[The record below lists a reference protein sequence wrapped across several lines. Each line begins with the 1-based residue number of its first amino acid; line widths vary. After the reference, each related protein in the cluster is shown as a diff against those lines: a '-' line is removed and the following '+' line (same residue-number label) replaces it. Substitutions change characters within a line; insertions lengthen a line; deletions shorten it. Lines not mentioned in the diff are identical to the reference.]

1 MDNLDTQQP
10 AGQPTNSL
18 NASNHATTAAS
29 SMDVQAALMQLLAQ
43 QQAPAGSPPVPAG
56 ASATPTATP
65 STQQTAPAQPTAP
78 QAAPQQ
84 TTQQTTQ
91 QPAAQPTPAPNLP
104 FELSTGTQAAIQ
116 VLGAIGV
123 DGGAVQQLAHEA
135 LSTGQPLNLAA
146 FQQQFGNNAA
156 YALQAAQSLLSD
168 AQQFTQRVQQEAYS
182 KVGGEQQWN
191 QLTQQFKATAPHL
204 HEAVQQLVN
213 SNQLDAAVA
222 LMRSVVPQQ
231 GVMQPMQGAL
241 QQQVAGG
248 VLQGLTQA
256 QFIQAVQKLRTQY
269 PNASFE
275 TGVPGQLYN
284 ELMNRRQ
291 AGIQAGL

>member
-1 MDNLDTQQP
+1 MDNLDQNTQTPEQ
-10 AGQPTNSL
+10 TSSL
-18 NASNHATTAAS
+18 NADSHATTAGSPPAS

-43 QQAPAGSPPVPAG
+43 QTNAGSAPAPAVD
-56 ASATPTATP
+56 SATPTATP
-65 STQQTAPAQPTAP
+65 SPQQTAS
-78 QAAPQQ
+78 
-84 TTQQTTQ
+84 
-91 QPAAQPTPAPNLP
+91 AQPTPAPNLP

-123 DGGAVQQLAHEA
+123 DGNAVQQLAHEA

-231 GVMQPMQGAL
+231 GVMQPMQSAL

-248 VLQGLTQA
+248 TPQGLTQG
-256 QFIQAVQKLRTQY
+256 QFIQAVQKLRQQY

-275 TGVPGQLYN
+275 TGVAGQLYN

-291 AGIQAGL
+291 AGIQAGI

>member
-1 MDNLDTQQP
+1 MDNLDQNTQTPEQ
-10 AGQPTNSL
+10 TSSL

-29 SMDVQAALMQLLAQ
+29 PMDVQAALMQLLAQ

-65 STQQTAPAQPTAP
+65 SPQQTASAQAVAQPVQTVAT
-78 QAAPQQ
+78 AAPS
-84 TTQQTTQ
+84 
-91 QPAAQPTPAPNLP
+91 LP

-123 DGGAVQQLAHEA
+123 DGDAVQQLAHEA
-135 LSTGQPLNLAA
+135 LSTGQPLNLAT

-213 SNQLDAAVA
+213 SNQLDAAVT

-248 VLQGLTQA
+248 TPQGLTQG
-256 QFIQAVQKLRTQY
+256 QFIQAVQKLREQY

-275 TGVPGQLYN
+275 TGVAGQLYN

>member
-10 AGQPTNSL
+10 AGQPTDSL
-18 NASNHATTAAS
+18 NASNHAA

-43 QQAPAGSPPVPAG
+43 QANAGSPPAPAF
-56 ASATPTATP
+56 ASVTPTATP
-65 STQQTAPAQPTAP
+65 SPQQTAPTQPTAP
-78 QAAPQQ
+78 QQVIQQ

-123 DGGAVQQLAHEA
+123 DGAAVQQLAHEA

-248 VLQGLTQA
+248 TPQGLTQA
-256 QFIQAVQKLRTQY
+256 QFIQAVQKLRQQY

-275 TGVPGQLYN
+275 TGVAGQLYN

>member
-1 MDNLDTQQP
+1 M
-10 AGQPTNSL
+10 
-18 NASNHATTAAS
+18 
-29 SMDVQAALMQLLAQ
+29 
-43 QQAPAGSPPVPAG
+43 
-56 ASATPTATP
+56 
-65 STQQTAPAQPTAP
+65 
-78 QAAPQQ
+78 
-84 TTQQTTQ
+84 
-91 QPAAQPTPAPNLP
+91 
-104 FELSTGTQAAIQ
+104 Q

-123 DGGAVQQLAHEA
+123 DGNAVQQLAHDA
-135 LSTGQPLNLAA
+135 LSTGQPLNLAS

-168 AQQFTQRVQQEAYS
+168 AQQFTKRVQQEAYS

-213 SNQLDAAVA
+213 SNQLDAAVT

-248 VLQGLTQA
+248 TPQGLTQG
-256 QFIQAVQKLRTQY
+256 QFIQAVQKLRQQY

-275 TGVPGQLYN
+275 TGVAGQLYN

-291 AGIQAGL
+291 AGIQAGV

>member
-1 MDNLDTQQP
+1 MDNLDSQQP
-10 AGQPTNSL
+10 TDSL
-18 NASNHATTAAS
+18 NASNHVTTAGSPPAS

-43 QQAPAGSPPVPAG
+43 QTNAGSPPAPAV

-65 STQQTAPAQPTAP
+65 SPQQTAPTQPP
-78 QAAPQQ
+78 APQQ
-84 TTQQTTQ
+84 VIQQTTQ
-91 QPAAQPTPAPNLP
+91 QPVTQPTPAPNLP

-123 DGGAVQQLAHEA
+123 DGAAVQQLAHEA

-231 GVMQPMQGAL
+231 GIMQPMQGAL

-248 VLQGLTQA
+248 TPQGLTQA
-256 QFIQAVQKLRTQY
+256 QFIQAVQKLRQQY

-275 TGVPGQLYN
+275 TGVAGQLYN

>member
-1 MDNLDTQQP
+1 MDNLDNQQP
-10 AGQPTNSL
+10 AGQ
-18 NASNHATTAAS
+18 TAG
-29 SMDVQAALMQLLAQ
+29 Q
-43 QQAPAGSPPVPAG
+43 
-56 ASATPTATP
+56 
-65 STQQTAPAQPTAP
+65 ST
-78 QAAPQQ
+78 APQQ
-84 TTQQTTQ
+84 TTQQPVGQSAELQQLLTQLLQNQQQQTSPAGTTEAAPAAPAAPTA
-91 QPAAQPTPAPNLP
+91 QPAQTAAQPTPAPNLP
-104 FELSTGTQAAIQ
+104 FELSIGTQAAIQ
-116 VLGAIGV
+116 VLDAIGV

-213 SNQLDAAVA
+213 SNQLDAAVT

-248 VLQGLTQA
+248 TPQGLTQT
-256 QFIQAVQKLRTQY
+256 QFIQAVQKLRQQY

-275 TGVPGQLYN
+275 TGVAGQLYN

>member
-1 MDNLDTQQP
+1 MDNLDNQIPAQATGQTAGQSATQQTIQQTTQQP
-10 AGQPTNSL
+10 AGQSAEL
-18 NASNHATTAAS
+18 
-29 SMDVQAALMQLLAQ
+29 QQLLTQLLQNQ
-43 QQAPAGSPPVPAG
+43 QQTSPAG
-56 ASATPTATP
+56 ATEA
-65 STQQTAPAQPTAP
+65 APAAT
-78 QAAPQQ
+78 AAPAA
-84 TTQQTTQ
+84 
-91 QPAAQPTPAPNLP
+91 QPAPAAAQPTPAPNLP

-204 HEAVQQLVN
+204 HAAVQQLVN
-213 SNQLDAAVA
+213 SNQLDAAVT

-231 GVMQPMQGAL
+231 VMQPMQGAL
-241 QQQVAGG
+241 QQQVTGG
-248 VLQGLTQA
+248 TPQGLTQA
-256 QFIQAVQKLRTQY
+256 QFIQAVQKLRQQY

-275 TGVPGQLYN
+275 TGVAGQLYN

>member
-1 MDNLDTQQP
+1 MDNLDNQTPAGSAQP
-10 AGQPTNSL
+10 AL
-18 NASNHATTAAS
+18 
-29 SMDVQAALMQLLAQ
+29 
-43 QQAPAGSPPVPAG
+43 QQAPQQAPQQSAGQTAELQQMLAQLLQNQQPNQQPNQQQTPPAVAAAPAH
-56 ASATPTATP
+56 ATQ
-65 STQQTAPAQPTAP
+65 STAPAQPV
-78 QAAPQQ
+78 
-84 TTQQTTQ
+84 Q
-91 QPAAQPTPAPNLP
+91 QPATQTAPNLG

-123 DGGAVQQLAHEA
+123 DGNAVQDLAQEA
-135 LSTGQPLNLAA
+135 LVSGQPLNLTA

-213 SNQLDAAVA
+213 SNQLDAAVT

-231 GVMQPMQGAL
+231 VMQPMQGAL

-248 VLQGLTQA
+248 VPQGFTEA
-256 QFIQAVQKLRTQY
+256 QFVQAVQKLRTQY

-275 TGVPGQLYN
+275 TGMAGMLYQ
-284 ELMNRRQ
+284 ELLNRRI
-291 AGIQAGL
+291 AGKQAGL

>member
-1 MDNLDTQQP
+1 MDTLDNQQV
-10 AGQPTNSL
+10 AGQPTDAL

-43 QQAPAGSPPVPAG
+43 QQAPAGSPPVPAV

-65 STQQTAPAQPTAP
+65 STQQTAPAQLTAP

-84 TTQQTTQ
+84 TAQT
-91 QPAAQPTPAPNLP
+91 AAQPTPAPNLP

-156 YALQAAQSLLSD
+156 YALQAAQSLLND

-213 SNQLDAAVA
+213 SNQLDAAVT

-248 VLQGLTQA
+248 TPQGLTQA
-256 QFIQAVQKLRTQY
+256 QFIQAVQKLRQQY

-275 TGVPGQLYN
+275 TGVAGQLYN

>member
-1 MDNLDTQQP
+1 MDNLDSNTQD
-10 AGQPTNSL
+10 TTSSL

-43 QQAPAGSPPVPAG
+43 QQTPQQVPTGSPPAPAGT

-65 STQQTAPAQPTAP
+65 SPQQTAPAAQPAGQP
-78 QAAPQQ
+78 AG
-84 TTQQTTQ
+84 
-91 QPAAQPTPAPNLP
+91 QPAASTPAPNLP

-241 QQQVAGG
+241 QQQVASGTP
-248 VLQGLTQA
+248 QGLTQG
-256 QFIQAVQKLRTQY
+256 QFIQAVQKLRAQY

-275 TGVPGQLYN
+275 TGVAGQLYN

-291 AGIQAGL
+291 AGIQAGI

>member
-1 MDNLDTQQP
+1 MDHLDNR
-10 AGQPTNSL
+10 QPTDSL
-18 NASNHATTAAS
+18 NASNHAPTAA
-29 SMDVQAALMQLLAQ
+29 SMDVQAALMQLLTQ

-65 STQQTAPAQPTAP
+65 STQQTTPAQSTAP
-78 QAAPQQ
+78 QAAQQ
-84 TTQQTTQ
+84 TAQT
-91 QPAAQPTPAPNLP
+91 AAQPTPAPNLP

-191 QLTQQFKATAPHL
+191 QLTQQFRATAPHL

-248 VLQGLTQA
+248 TPQGLTQA
-256 QFIQAVQKLRTQY
+256 QFIHAVQKLRQQY

-275 TGVPGQLYN
+275 TGVAGQLYN

>member
-1 MDNLDTQQP
+1 MDNLDNQQS
-10 AGQPTNSL
+10 ASQPTDSL

-65 STQQTAPAQPTAP
+65 STQQTAPAQPTTP
-78 QAAPQQ
+78 QPVQ
-84 TTQQTTQ
+84 T
-91 QPAAQPTPAPNLP
+91 AAQPTPAPNLP

-191 QLTQQFKATAPHL
+191 QLTQKFKANAPHL

-231 GVMQPMQGAL
+231 VMHPMQGAL

-248 VLQGLTQA
+248 TPQGLTQG
-256 QFIQAVQKLRTQY
+256 QFIQAVQKLREQY

-275 TGVPGQLYN
+275 TGVAGQLYN

-291 AGIQAGL
+291 AGIQAGI

>member
-1 MDNLDTQQP
+1 MDNLDNQQP
-10 AGQPTNSL
+10 AGQ
-18 NASNHATTAAS
+18 TA
-29 SMDVQAALMQLLAQ
+29 
-43 QQAPAGSPPVPAG
+43 G
-56 ASATPTATP
+56 
-65 STQQTAPAQPTAP
+65 QTAGQIAGQST
-78 QAAPQQ
+78 APQQ
-84 TTQQTTQ
+84 TTQQPVGQSAELQQLLTQLLQNQQQQTSPAGTTEAAPAAPAAPTAQ
-91 QPAAQPTPAPNLP
+91 SAPTAAQPTPAPNLP
-104 FELSTGTQAAIQ
+104 FELSTGTQAALQ

-123 DGGAVQQLAHEA
+123 DGAAVQQLAHEA

-146 FQQQFGNNAA
+146 FQQQFSNNAA

-248 VLQGLTQA
+248 TPQGLTQG
-256 QFIQAVQKLRTQY
+256 QFIQAVQKLRQQY

-275 TGVPGQLYN
+275 TGVAGQLYN

>member
-1 MDNLDTQQP
+1 MDNLDSQTSAVGTAAGTTDQTAQQSAVQTAELQQMLAQLLQQQQGNQQGNQQP
-10 AGQPTNSL
+10 
-18 NASNHATTAAS
+18 
-29 SMDVQAALMQLLAQ
+29 
-43 QQAPAGSPPVPAG
+43 
-56 ASATPTATP
+56 
-65 STQQTAPAQPTAP
+65 QQTAIAPAATTGVPQVAQPAV
-78 QAAPQQ
+78 
-84 TTQQTTQ
+84 TQ
-91 QPAAQPTPAPNLP
+91 QPAAAPNLG

-123 DGGAVQQLAHEA
+123 DGNAVQNLAQEA
-135 LSTGQPLNLAA
+135 LVSGQPLNLAA

-168 AQQFTQRVQQEAYS
+168 AQQYTQRVQQEAYS

-204 HEAVQQLVN
+204 HEAAQQLVN

-248 VLQGLTQA
+248 VPQGFTEA
-256 QFIQAVQKLRTQY
+256 QFVQAVQKLRTQY

-275 TGVPGQLYN
+275 TGTAGMLYQ
-284 ELMNRRQ
+284 ELLNRRI
-291 AGIQAGL
+291 AGKQAGL

>member
-1 MDNLDTQQP
+1 MDNLDQNTQTPEQ
-10 AGQPTNSL
+10 TSSL
-18 NASNHATTAAS
+18 NASNHATTAGSPPAS

-65 STQQTAPAQPTAP
+65 SPQQTAPAQPTAP
-78 QAAPQQ
+78 QQI
-84 TTQQTTQ
+84 TQQT
-91 QPAAQPTPAPNLP
+91 AAQPAPDLP

-116 VLGAIGV
+116 VLDAIGV

-204 HEAVQQLVN
+204 HAAVQQLVN
-213 SNQLDAAVA
+213 SNQLDAAVT

-231 GVMQPMQGAL
+231 VMQPMQGAL

-248 VLQGLTQA
+248 TPQGLTQG
-256 QFIQAVQKLRTQY
+256 QFIQAIQKLREQY

-275 TGVPGQLYN
+275 TGVAGQLYN

-291 AGIQAGL
+291 AGIQAGI

>member
-1 MDNLDTQQP
+1 MDNLDQNTQTPEQ
-10 AGQPTNSL
+10 TSSL

-29 SMDVQAALMQLLAQ
+29 PMDVQAALMQLLAQ

-65 STQQTAPAQPTAP
+65 STQQTVPAQPTAP
-78 QAAPQQ
+78 QQI
-84 TTQQTTQ
+84 TQQTV
-91 QPAAQPTPAPNLP
+91 AQPTPAPNLP

-248 VLQGLTQA
+248 TPQGLTQG
-256 QFIQAVQKLRTQY
+256 QFIQAVQKLRQQY

-275 TGVPGQLYN
+275 TGVAGQLYN

>member
-1 MDNLDTQQP
+1 MDNLDNQTSAAGTAGTAGTDQQP
-10 AGQPTNSL
+10 AGAAQQS
-18 NASNHATTAAS
+18 AGQTAELQQMLA
-29 SMDVQAALMQLLAQ
+29 QLLQ
-43 QQAPAGSPPVPAG
+43 QQSQQ
-56 ASATPTATP
+56 S
-65 STQQTAPAQPTAP
+65 QQTATA
-78 QAAPQQ
+78 
-84 TTQQTTQ
+84 
-91 QPAAQPTPAPNLP
+91 PAAQPTQTAQPATQPATPQPATASNLP

-123 DGGAVQQLAHEA
+123 DGNAVQNLAQEA
-135 LSTGQPLNLAA
+135 LVSGQPLNLAA

-204 HEAVQQLVN
+204 HEAAQQLVN
-213 SNQLDAAVA
+213 SNQLDAAIT

-231 GVMQPMQGAL
+231 VMQPMQGAL

-248 VLQGLTQA
+248 VPQGYTEA
-256 QFIQAVQKLRTQY
+256 QFVQSVQKLREQY

-275 TGVPGQLYN
+275 TGVPGMLYQ
-284 ELMNRRQ
+284 ELLNRRI
-291 AGIQAGL
+291 AGKQAGL

>member
-1 MDNLDTQQP
+1 MGNLDNQTP
-10 AGQPTNSL
+10 AGQ
-18 NASNHATTAAS
+18 TAG
-29 SMDVQAALMQLLAQ
+29 Q
-43 QQAPAGSPPVPAG
+43 
-56 ASATPTATP
+56 
-65 STQQTAPAQPTAP
+65 ST
-78 QAAPQQ
+78 APQQ
-84 TTQQTTQ
+84 TTQQPAGQSAELQQLLTQLLQNQQQTSPAGTTEAAPAAPAAQ
-91 QPAAQPTPAPNLP
+91 SAAQPAAQSAAAQPTPAPNLP
-104 FELSTGTQAAIQ
+104 FELSTGTQVAIQ

-123 DGGAVQQLAHEA
+123 DGAAVQQLTHEA

-248 VLQGLTQA
+248 TPQGLTQG
-256 QFIQAVQKLRTQY
+256 QFIQAVQKLREQY

-275 TGVPGQLYN
+275 TGVAGQLYN

>member
-1 MDNLDTQQP
+1 MDNLDQNTQTPEQ
-10 AGQPTNSL
+10 TSSL
-18 NASNHATTAAS
+18 NASKHATTAAS
-29 SMDVQAALMQLLAQ
+29 PMDVQAALMQLLAQ

-84 TTQQTTQ
+84 TVQT
-91 QPAAQPTPAPNLP
+91 AAQPTPAPNLP
-104 FELSTGTQAAIQ
+104 FELSAGTQAAIQ

-123 DGGAVQQLAHEA
+123 DGNAVQQLAHEA

-191 QLTQQFKATAPHL
+191 QLTQQFKANAPHL

-231 GVMQPMQGAL
+231 VMQPMQGAL

-248 VLQGLTQA
+248 TPQGLTQG
-256 QFIQAVQKLRTQY
+256 QFIQAVQKLREQY

-275 TGVPGQLYN
+275 TGVAGQLYN

>member
-1 MDNLDTQQP
+1 MDNLDNQTPVAGTTELQGQSDGQTAELQQMLAQLLQQQRDNQQTANTTAAQPVVPQVPQQPTTQQLTQQP
-10 AGQPTNSL
+10 T
-18 NASNHATTAAS
+18 
-29 SMDVQAALMQLLAQ
+29 
-43 QQAPAGSPPVPAG
+43 
-56 ASATPTATP
+56 
-65 STQQTAPAQPTAP
+65 
-78 QAAPQQ
+78 
-84 TTQQTTQ
+84 
-91 QPAAQPTPAPNLP
+91 TPAPNLG

-123 DGGAVQQLAHEA
+123 DGNAVQNLAQEA
-135 LSTGQPLNLAA
+135 LVSGQPLNLAE
-146 FQQQFGNNAA
+146 FQQQFGNNAT
-156 YALQAAQSLLSD
+156 YALQAAQSLLGD

-191 QLTQQFKATAPHL
+191 QLTQQFRATAPHL

-248 VLQGLTQA
+248 VPQGLTQV

-275 TGVPGQLYN
+275 TGVAGQLYN

>member
-1 MDNLDTQQP
+1 MDNLDNQTPVAGTTDLQGQSDGQTAELQQML
-10 AGQPTNSL
+10 AQLLQQQRDNQQTAN
-18 NASNHATTAAS
+18 TTAA
-29 SMDVQAALMQLLAQ
+29 Q
-43 QQAPAGSPPVPAG
+43 PVV
-56 ASATPTATP
+56 
-65 STQQTAPAQPTAP
+65 P
-78 QAAPQQ
+78 QVPQQ
-84 TTQQTTQ
+84 MPQQPTTQQTTQ
-91 QPAAQPTPAPNLP
+91 QPAAAPNLG

-116 VLGAIGV
+116 VLDAIGV
-123 DGGAVQQLAHEA
+123 DGNAVQNLAQEA
-135 LSTGQPLNLAA
+135 LVSGQPLNLAA
-146 FQQQFGNNAA
+146 FQQQFGNNAT

-191 QLTQQFKATAPHL
+191 QLTQQFRATAPHL

-248 VLQGLTQA
+248 VPQGFTEA
-256 QFIQAVQKLRTQY
+256 QFVQAVQKLRTQY

-275 TGVPGQLYN
+275 TGTAGMLYQ
-284 ELMNRRQ
+284 ELLNRRI
-291 AGIQAGL
+291 AGKQAGL

>member
-1 MDNLDTQQP
+1 MDNLVNQIPADSAQP
-10 AGQPTNSL
+10 AL
-18 NASNHATTAAS
+18 
-29 SMDVQAALMQLLAQ
+29 
-43 QQAPAGSPPVPAG
+43 QQAPQQSAGQTAELQQMLAQLLQNQQPNQQQTPPAVAAAPVH
-56 ASATPTATP
+56 ATQ
-65 STQQTAPAQPTAP
+65 STAPAQQPV
-78 QAAPQQ
+78 
-84 TTQQTTQ
+84 Q
-91 QPAAQPTPAPNLP
+91 QPAQPVQQPATQTAPNLG

-123 DGGAVQQLAHEA
+123 DGNAVQNLAQEA
-135 LSTGQPLNLAA
+135 LVSGQPLNLAA

-191 QLTQQFKATAPHL
+191 QLTQQFKATAPYL

-213 SNQLDAAVA
+213 SNQLDAAIT

-248 VLQGLTQA
+248 VPQGFTEA
-256 QFIQAVQKLRTQY
+256 QFVQAVQKLRGQY

-275 TGVPGQLYN
+275 TGVAGMLYQ
-284 ELMNRRQ
+284 ELLNRRI
-291 AGIQAGL
+291 AGKQAGL

>member
-1 MDNLDTQQP
+1 MGNLDNQTP
-10 AGQPTNSL
+10 AGQ
-18 NASNHATTAAS
+18 TAG
-29 SMDVQAALMQLLAQ
+29 Q
-43 QQAPAGSPPVPAG
+43 
-56 ASATPTATP
+56 
-65 STQQTAPAQPTAP
+65 ST
-78 QAAPQQ
+78 APQQ

-91 QPAAQPTPAPNLP
+91 QPAGQSAELQQLLTQLLQNQQQTSPAGTTEAAPAAPAAQPAAQPAAAQPTPAPNLP

-123 DGGAVQQLAHEA
+123 DGAAVQQLAHEA

-168 AQQFTQRVQQEAYS
+168 AQQFTQRVRQEAYS
-182 KVGGEQQWN
+182 KVGGEQQWT

-248 VLQGLTQA
+248 TPQGLTQG
-256 QFIQAVQKLRTQY
+256 QFIQAVQKLREQY

-275 TGVPGQLYN
+275 TGVAGQLYN

>member
-1 MDNLDTQQP
+1 MDTLDQNTQTTEQ
-10 AGQPTNSL
+10 TSSL
-18 NASNHATTAAS
+18 NANSHATTTAS

-43 QQAPAGSPPVPAG
+43 QQAPVGSPPVPA
-56 ASATPTATP
+56 APTSATTATP
-65 STQQTAPAQPTAP
+65 SPQQTAPAQP
-78 QAAPQQ
+78 
-84 TTQQTTQ
+84 
-91 QPAAQPTPAPNLP
+91 AAQPAQTAAPVQAPNLP

-123 DGGAVQQLAHEA
+123 DGNAVQQLAHEA
-135 LSTGQPLNLAA
+135 LSTGQPLNLAS

-191 QLTQQFKATAPHL
+191 QLTQQFKVNAPHL

-231 GVMQPMQGAL
+231 VMQPMQGAL

-248 VLQGLTQA
+248 TPQGLTQG
-256 QFIQAVQKLRTQY
+256 QFIQAVQKLREQY

-275 TGVPGQLYN
+275 TGVAGQLYN

>member
-1 MDNLDTQQP
+1 MDNLDNQTGQQTSQQTVGQTAGQTAELQQMLAQLLQNQQP
-10 AGQPTNSL
+10 QQP
-18 NASNHATTAAS
+18 
-29 SMDVQAALMQLLAQ
+29 
-43 QQAPAGSPPVPAG
+43 
-56 ASATPTATP
+56 
-65 STQQTAPAQPTAP
+65 QQTAPATQPVVPQVP

-84 TTQQTTQ
+84 TA
-91 QPAAQPTPAPNLP
+91 QPAAQQPTQQSVTQATPNLG

-123 DGGAVQQLAHEA
+123 DGNAVQNLAQEA
-135 LSTGQPLNLAA
+135 LVSGQPLNLAA

-213 SNQLDAAVA
+213 SNQLDAAVT

-231 GVMQPMQGAL
+231 VMQPMQGAL

-248 VLQGLTQA
+248 VPQGFTEA
-256 QFIQAVQKLRTQY
+256 QFVQAVQKLRTQY

-275 TGVPGQLYN
+275 TGTPGMLYQ
-284 ELMNRRQ
+284 ELLNRRI
-291 AGIQAGL
+291 AGKQAGL

>member
-1 MDNLDTQQP
+1 MDNLDQNTQTPEQ
-10 AGQPTNSL
+10 TSSL

-29 SMDVQAALMQLLAQ
+29 PMDVQAALMQLLAQ

-65 STQQTAPAQPTAP
+65 SPQQTASAAQSTQPAQPAQTA
-78 QAAPQQ
+78 A
-84 TTQQTTQ
+84 
-91 QPAAQPTPAPNLP
+91 PTPAPNLP

-123 DGGAVQQLAHEA
+123 DGDTVQQLAHEA

-248 VLQGLTQA
+248 TPQGLTQG
-256 QFIQAVQKLRTQY
+256 QFIQAVQKLREQY

-275 TGVPGQLYN
+275 TGVAGQLYN

>member
-1 MDNLDTQQP
+1 MNNLDQNPEQTS
-10 AGQPTNSL
+10 SL
-18 NASNHATTAAS
+18 NANSHATTADSPPAS
-29 SMDVQAALMQLLAQ
+29 SMGMQAALMQLLAQ

-56 ASATPTATP
+56 ASATTATP
-65 STQQTAPAQPTAP
+65 S
-78 QAAPQQ
+78 PQQ
-84 TTQQTTQ
+84 TTPAQPVAPQQATQ

-123 DGGAVQQLAHEA
+123 DGNAVQQLAHEA

-146 FQQQFGNNAA
+146 FQQQFGNNAT

-168 AQQFTQRVQQEAYS
+168 AQQFTQRIQQEAYS

-213 SNQLDAAVA
+213 SNQLDAAVT

-248 VLQGLTQA
+248 APQGLTQT
-256 QFIQAVQKLRTQY
+256 QFIQAVQKLREQY

-275 TGVPGQLYN
+275 TGVAGQLYN

>member
-1 MDNLDTQQP
+1 MDNLD
-10 AGQPTNSL
+10 N
-18 NASNHATTAAS
+18 
-29 SMDVQAALMQLLAQ
+29 
-43 QQAPAGSPPVPAG
+43 
-56 ASATPTATP
+56 
-65 STQQTAPAQPTAP
+65 QTPAQATG
-78 QAAPQQ
+78 QSAPQQ
-84 TTQQTTQ
+84 TTQQPAGQSAELQQLLTQLLQNQQQQTSPAGTTEAAPAAPAAPAA
-91 QPAAQPTPAPNLP
+91 QPAQPAQPTPAPNLP

-213 SNQLDAAVA
+213 NNQLDAAVA

-248 VLQGLTQA
+248 TPQGLTQT
-256 QFIQAVQKLRTQY
+256 QFIQAVQKLRQQY

-275 TGVPGQLYN
+275 TGIAGQLYN

>member
-1 MDNLDTQQP
+1 MDNLDNQQP
-10 AGQPTNSL
+10 AGQ
-18 NASNHATTAAS
+18 TAG
-29 SMDVQAALMQLLAQ
+29 Q
-43 QQAPAGSPPVPAG
+43 
-56 ASATPTATP
+56 
-65 STQQTAPAQPTAP
+65 ST
-78 QAAPQQ
+78 APQQ
-84 TTQQTTQ
+84 TTQQPVGQSAELQQLLTQLLQNQQQQTSPAGTTEAAPAAPAAPTA
-91 QPAAQPTPAPNLP
+91 QPAPTAAQPTPAPNLP
-104 FELSTGTQAAIQ
+104 FELSTGTQAALQ

-123 DGGAVQQLAHEA
+123 DGAAVQQLAHEA

-146 FQQQFGNNAA
+146 FQQQFSNNAA

-248 VLQGLTQA
+248 TPQGLTQG
-256 QFIQAVQKLRTQY
+256 QFIQAVQKLRQQY

-275 TGVPGQLYN
+275 TGVAGQLYN

>member
-1 MDNLDTQQP
+1 MDNLDNQQP
-10 AGQPTNSL
+10 AGQ
-18 NASNHATTAAS
+18 TAG
-29 SMDVQAALMQLLAQ
+29 Q
-43 QQAPAGSPPVPAG
+43 
-56 ASATPTATP
+56 
-65 STQQTAPAQPTAP
+65 ST
-78 QAAPQQ
+78 APQQ
-84 TTQQTTQ
+84 TTQQPVGQSAELQQLLAQLLQNQQQQTSPAGTTEAAPAAPAAPTA
-91 QPAAQPTPAPNLP
+91 QPAPTAAQPTPAPNLP
-104 FELSTGTQAAIQ
+104 FELSTGTQAALQ

-123 DGGAVQQLAHEA
+123 DGAAVQQLAHEA

-146 FQQQFGNNAA
+146 FQQQFSNNAA

-248 VLQGLTQA
+248 TPQGLTQG
-256 QFIQAVQKLRTQY
+256 QFIQAVQKLRQQY

-275 TGVPGQLYN
+275 TGVAGQLYN

>member
-1 MDNLDTQQP
+1 MDNLDQNTQTPEQ
-10 AGQPTNSL
+10 TSSL
-18 NASNHATTAAS
+18 NASNHATTAGSPPAS

-43 QQAPAGSPPVPAG
+43 QQASAGSPPVPAG

-78 QAAPQQ
+78 QPVQ
-84 TTQQTTQ
+84 T
-91 QPAAQPTPAPNLP
+91 AAQPTPAPNLP
-104 FELSTGTQAAIQ
+104 FELSTGTQAAMQ

-123 DGGAVQQLAHEA
+123 DGNAVQQLAHDA
-135 LSTGQPLNLAA
+135 LSTGQPLNLAS

-168 AQQFTQRVQQEAYS
+168 AQQFTKRVQQEAYS

-213 SNQLDAAVA
+213 SNQLDAAVT

-248 VLQGLTQA
+248 TPQGLTQG
-256 QFIQAVQKLRTQY
+256 QFIQAVQKLRQQY

-275 TGVPGQLYN
+275 TGVAGQLYN

-291 AGIQAGL
+291 AGIQAGV

>member
-1 MDNLDTQQP
+1 MDNLDNQQP
-10 AGQPTNSL
+10 TDSL

-65 STQQTAPAQPTAP
+65 STQQTAPAQLTAP
-78 QAAPQQ
+78 QAAQQ
-84 TTQQTTQ
+84 TAQI
-91 QPAAQPTPAPNLP
+91 AAQPTPAPNLP

-123 DGGAVQQLAHEA
+123 DGNAVQQLAHEA

-222 LMRSVVPQQ
+222 LMRSVIPQQ

-248 VLQGLTQA
+248 TPQGLTQT
-256 QFIQAVQKLRTQY
+256 QFIQAVQKLRQQY

-275 TGVPGQLYN
+275 TGVAGQLYN

>member
-1 MDNLDTQQP
+1 MDNLD
-10 AGQPTNSL
+10 N
-18 NASNHATTAAS
+18 
-29 SMDVQAALMQLLAQ
+29 
-43 QQAPAGSPPVPAG
+43 
-56 ASATPTATP
+56 
-65 STQQTAPAQPTAP
+65 QTPAQATG
-78 QAAPQQ
+78 QSAPQQ
-84 TTQQTTQ
+84 TTQQPAGQSAELQQLLTQLLQNQQQQTSPAGTTEAAPAAPAA
-91 QPAAQPTPAPNLP
+91 PAAQPTQPAPTAAQPTSAPNLP

-116 VLGAIGV
+116 VLDAIGV

-213 SNQLDAAVA
+213 SNQLDAAVT

-231 GVMQPMQGAL
+231 VMQPMQGAL

-248 VLQGLTQA
+248 TPQGLTQT
-256 QFIQAVQKLRTQY
+256 QFIQAVQKLRQQY

-275 TGVPGQLYN
+275 TGVAGQLYN

>member
-1 MDNLDTQQP
+1 MDNLDQNTQTPEQ
-10 AGQPTNSL
+10 TSSL

-29 SMDVQAALMQLLAQ
+29 SMDMQAALMQLLAQ
-43 QQAPAGSPPVPAG
+43 QASAGSPPVPAG

-65 STQQTAPAQPTAP
+65 SPQQTASAQAVAQPVQTVATA
-78 QAAPQQ
+78 
-84 TTQQTTQ
+84 
-91 QPAAQPTPAPNLP
+91 APNLP

-123 DGGAVQQLAHEA
+123 DGNAVQQLAHEA
-135 LSTGQPLNLAA
+135 LSTGQPLDLAS

-213 SNQLDAAVA
+213 SNQLDAAVT

-248 VLQGLTQA
+248 TPQGLTQA
-256 QFIQAVQKLRTQY
+256 QFIQAVQKLRQQY

-275 TGVPGQLYN
+275 TGVAGQLYN

>member
-1 MDNLDTQQP
+1 MDNLDQNTQTPEQ
-10 AGQPTNSL
+10 TSSL
-18 NASNHATTAAS
+18 NASNHAITAGSPPAS
-29 SMDVQAALMQLLAQ
+29 SMDMQAALMQLLAQ

-56 ASATPTATP
+56 ATPTATP
-65 STQQTAPAQPTAP
+65 SPQQTASAQAVAQPVQTA
-78 QAAPQQ
+78 AS
-84 TTQQTTQ
+84 
-91 QPAAQPTPAPNLP
+91 TPAPNLP

-248 VLQGLTQA
+248 TPQGLTQG
-256 QFIQAVQKLRTQY
+256 QFIQAVQKLREQY

-275 TGVPGQLYN
+275 TGVAGQLYN

>member
-1 MDNLDTQQP
+1 MGNLDNQTPAASTAGTTAQQPVGTAAQQSAGQTAELQQMLAQLLQQQQPQQTATAPTAPAMPTAQPMQNAQSAAQSATQPVTQQP
-10 AGQPTNSL
+10 AT
-18 NASNHATTAAS
+18 
-29 SMDVQAALMQLLAQ
+29 
-43 QQAPAGSPPVPAG
+43 
-56 ASATPTATP
+56 
-65 STQQTAPAQPTAP
+65 
-78 QAAPQQ
+78 
-84 TTQQTTQ
+84 
-91 QPAAQPTPAPNLP
+91 APNLG

-123 DGGAVQQLAHEA
+123 DGNAVQNLAQEA
-135 LSTGQPLNLAA
+135 LVTGQPLNLAA

-213 SNQLDAAVA
+213 SNQLDAAVT

-248 VLQGLTQA
+248 VPQGFTEA
-256 QFIQAVQKLRTQY
+256 QFVQAVQKLRTQY

-275 TGVPGQLYN
+275 TGTPGMLYQ
-284 ELMNRRQ
+284 ELLNRRI
-291 AGIQAGL
+291 AGKQAGL

>member
-1 MDNLDTQQP
+1 M
-10 AGQPTNSL
+10 
-18 NASNHATTAAS
+18 
-29 SMDVQAALMQLLAQ
+29 
-43 QQAPAGSPPVPAG
+43 
-56 ASATPTATP
+56 
-65 STQQTAPAQPTAP
+65 
-78 QAAPQQ
+78 
-84 TTQQTTQ
+84 
-91 QPAAQPTPAPNLP
+91 
-104 FELSTGTQAAIQ
+104 STGTQAAIQ

-123 DGGAVQQLAHEA
+123 DGAAVQQLAHEA

-248 VLQGLTQA
+248 TPQGLTQG
-256 QFIQAVQKLRTQY
+256 QFIQAVQKLREQY

-275 TGVPGQLYN
+275 TGVAGQLYN

>member
-1 MDNLDTQQP
+1 MDNLDNQQSV
-10 AGQPTNSL
+10 GQPTDSL
-18 NASNHATTAAS
+18 NASNHATTASSPPAS

-65 STQQTAPAQPTAP
+65 STQQTAPAQSV
-78 QAAPQQ
+78 AAQPAQPAA
-84 TTQQTTQ
+84 
-91 QPAAQPTPAPNLP
+91 QPAAQPTAAAPNLP

-213 SNQLDAAVA
+213 SNQLDAAIT

-248 VLQGLTQA
+248 TPQGLTQA
-256 QFIQAVQKLRTQY
+256 QFIQAVQKLRQQY

-275 TGVPGQLYN
+275 TGVAGQLYN

>member
-1 MDNLDTQQP
+1 MDNLDNQTGQQTNQQAAQQSAGQTAELQQMLAQLLQNQQP
-10 AGQPTNSL
+10 
-18 NASNHATTAAS
+18 
-29 SMDVQAALMQLLAQ
+29 
-43 QQAPAGSPPVPAG
+43 
-56 ASATPTATP
+56 
-65 STQQTAPAQPTAP
+65 QQTAPAA
-78 QAAPQQ
+78 
-84 TTQQTTQ
+84 
-91 QPAAQPTPAPNLP
+91 PAAQPVVPQVPQQVPQQTAQPASQPASQPAAAPNLG

-123 DGGAVQQLAHEA
+123 DGNVVQNLAQEA
-135 LSTGQPLNLAA
+135 LVSGQPLNLAA

-213 SNQLDAAVA
+213 SNQLDAAIA
-222 LMRSVVPQQ
+222 LMRSAVPQQ

-248 VLQGLTQA
+248 VPQGFTEA
-256 QFIQAVQKLRTQY
+256 QFVQAVQKLRTQY

-275 TGVPGQLYN
+275 TGTAGMLYQ
-284 ELMNRRQ
+284 ELLNRRI
-291 AGIQAGL
+291 AGKQAGL

>member
-1 MDNLDTQQP
+1 MDNLDQNTQTPEQ
-10 AGQPTNSL
+10 TSSL

-43 QQAPAGSPPVPAG
+43 QQAHAGSPPVPAG

-65 STQQTAPAQPTAP
+65 SIQQIAPAQLTAP
-78 QAAPQQ
+78 QAASQQ
-84 TTQQTTQ
+84 ITQQT
-91 QPAAQPTPAPNLP
+91 AAQPTPTPAPNLP

-123 DGGAVQQLAHEA
+123 DGNAVQQLAHEA

-213 SNQLDAAVA
+213 STQLDAAVT

-248 VLQGLTQA
+248 TPQGLTKG
-256 QFIQAVQKLRTQY
+256 QFIQAVQKLRQQY

-275 TGVPGQLYN
+275 TGVASQLYN

-291 AGIQAGL
+291 AGIQAGI